1 MNIIMTLL
9 PAGYVD
15 LRYLYYCVITYELP
29 LTFYLSLRISVA
41 TDRLHASLSSDP
53 HFNLKISF
61 SRETFTKSVVQRSP

>member
-9 PAGYVD
+9 RAGYVD

-53 HFNLKISF
+53 HFN
-61 SRETFTKSVVQRSP
+61 